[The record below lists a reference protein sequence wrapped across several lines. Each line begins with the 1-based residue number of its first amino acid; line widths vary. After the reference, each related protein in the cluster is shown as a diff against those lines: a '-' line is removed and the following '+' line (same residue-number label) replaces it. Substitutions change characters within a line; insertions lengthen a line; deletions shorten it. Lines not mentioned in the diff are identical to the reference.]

1 MVEGVVDVGLDV
13 VSFIVVE
20 LAEIS
25 LMDCGIIK
33 VADMITCSIYSLL
46 LLLLLIEFKKL
57 NRK

>member
-1 MVEGVVDVGLDV
+1 MVEGVFDVGLDV

-46 LLLLLIEFKKL
+46 LLLLLIEFKTE
-57 NRK
+57 